1 VTGVVTAINAS
12 LEQGPD
18 LVNKDPFGDGWF
30 VRVKVSNRKELDALM
45 DHAAYQRMIG
55 K

>member
-1 VTGVVTAINAS
+1 
-12 LEQGPD
+12 
-18 LVNKDPFGDGWF
+18 